1 MAFDLNKNDGSN
13 NKTSSSDKS
22 SSKFDLSKSDT
33 KVSEPVLDTT
43 YSSEPTKSKTWIY
56 VLVGVIV
63 LLGAWYILSNSKNA
77 PSDNTVKAVDTAA
90 KPQTSAIDTVAKID
104 TSKAQVSPENNGNGA
119 AATDK
124 ASPTEEPKSKTVN
137 KPQVKDLGSLPAK
150 QKESSAVSDNTLP
163 SGDVKLSKKVPAAF
177 AKGSTSIQRL
187 NKSVIKEILARLNKN
202 TAETITING
211 YASSEGALPTN
222 VHISELRAIAF
233 KNYLISKGIPE
244 SRIVTVAKGIEDPIA
259 SNDNEEGRNQNRRV
273 EFSIN

>member
-1 MAFDLNKNDGSN
+1 MAFDLNKNDSPN
-13 NKTSSSDKS
+13 NAGSSDKL

-33 KVSEPVLDTT
+33 KVSEAILSNLP
-43 YSSEPTKSKTWIY
+43 SNKPPKSKTWIY

-63 LLGAWYILSNSKNA
+63 LLGTWYILSNSKNA
-77 PSDNTVKAVDTAA
+77 PSDNIVKAVDTAA
-90 KPQTSAIDTVAKID
+90 KSQTSATDTVAKID
-104 TSKAQVSPENNGNGA
+104 TSKAQVSPKVNGNGA
-119 AATDK
+119 ATTDN

-163 SGDVKLSKKVPAAF
+163 SGDVKLSEKVPAAF
-177 AKGSTSIQRL
+177 AKGSSSIQRL

-233 KNYLISKGIPE
+233 KNYLISRGIPE

>member
-1 MAFDLNKNDGSN
+1 MAFELNKNDGSN

-22 SSKFDLSKSDT
+22 SSKFDLSKNDA
-33 KVSEPVLDTT
+33 KVSEPVLGNTS
-43 YSSEPTKSKTWIY
+43 SSEPKKSKTWIY

-63 LLGAWYILSNSKNA
+63 LLGAWYVLSNSKNA
-77 PSDNTVKAVDTAA
+77 PSENTVKAVDTAA
-90 KPQTSAIDTVAKID
+90 KPQTPATDTFAKID
-104 TSKAQVSPENNGNGA
+104 TSKAQVSPKDNGNS
-119 AATDK
+119 AATTEK

-137 KPQVKDLGSLPAK
+137 KPQVKDLGNVPAK
-150 QKESSAVSDNTLP
+150 QKESSAVSDNSIR
-163 SGDVKLSKKVPAAF
+163 SGDIKLSEKVPAAF

-187 NKSVIKEILARLNKN
+187 NKSVIKEILTRLNKN
-202 TAETITING
+202 SAETITING